1 MFDASSFSLALGELL
16 TWQNLLLMLF
26 GTFFGI
32 FCGAMPGLSS
42 TMALTI
48 MVPFTFSMSGYAGI
62 LCLLGIF
69 CGSIYGGSITAIL
82 INTPGTSN
90 SAATC
95 LDGYPM
101 TLRGEAGRALGMS
114 TFASTFGGIFSALCL
129 FITAPLLAKFALN
142 FGAPENFAL
151 AVFGLSIVTSIS
163 SDNLIKGLLF
173 MMMGLMISN
182 VGMDILTAESRF
194 TFGWTYLLGG
204 LAYIVILIALYAFSQ
219 GLINVEG
226 YQPGKVLNRQSAKLT
241 RVLPTWK
248 DIKCCISTILA
259 SSVIG
264 TLIGAIPGTGGD
276 IACWTA
282 YSQVKKVSKN
292 GKDFG
297 KGCLQGVAAP
307 EAANN
312 AVSGGAL
319 IPLLTLG
326 IPGDAGSAIML
337 GSLMMLGIT
346 PGPLLFSNSTDK
358 VYIIILGL
366 LVANIFMCLLGY
378 CGMRGFA
385 KISNMPLQ
393 VLTPMVFMF
402 CSVGTFAFNHNMTD
416 IFVMVFFG
424 FIGFFMVKF
433 DFPIPPIILGII
445 LGDMVEKNLQRSLV
459 VSEGSFAI
467 FFTRPISCTLLI
479 IAILSLLLPIVS
491 AIRKSRKPVA
501 ANVEHEDSSVE

>member
-163 SDNLIKGLLF
+163 SDNLIKGLLT

-366 LVANIFMCLLGY
+366 LVANIFM
-378 CGMRGFA
+378 
-385 KISNMPLQ
+385 
-393 VLTPMVFMF
+393 
-402 CSVGTFAFNHNMTD
+402 
-416 IFVMVFFG
+416 
-424 FIGFFMVKF
+424 
-433 DFPIPPIILGII
+433 
-445 LGDMVEKNLQRSLV
+445 
-459 VSEGSFAI
+459 
-467 FFTRPISCTLLI
+467 
-479 IAILSLLLPIVS
+479 
-491 AIRKSRKPVA
+491 
-501 ANVEHEDSSVE
+501 

>member
-1 MFDASSFSLALGELL
+1 M
-16 TWQNLLLMLF
+16 
-26 GTFFGI
+26 
-32 FCGAMPGLSS
+32 
-42 TMALTI
+42 
-48 MVPFTFSMSGYAGI
+48 
-62 LCLLGIF
+62 
-69 CGSIYGGSITAIL
+69 
-82 INTPGTSN
+82 
-90 SAATC
+90 
-95 LDGYPM
+95 
-101 TLRGEAGRALGMS
+101 
-114 TFASTFGGIFSALCL
+114 
-129 FITAPLLAKFALN
+129 
-142 FGAPENFAL
+142 
-151 AVFGLSIVTSIS
+151 FGLSIVTSIS
-163 SDNLIKGLLF
+163 SDNLIKGLLS

-501 ANVEHEDSSVE
+501 AHVEPEDSSAE